1 MRGKSSYLSELVN
14 YLINVTSRSNDGR
27 LPSLTELSQKTGIS
41 VAILREQLEA
51 AKAFGFVEA
60 KPKKGIRRLPYSFCP
75 AVRQSVTYAV
85 SIAPE
90 TFQSFSDMRNRLEAA
105 YWYQAVELLTPED
118 IQQLRVFVQQAQHK
132 LSKDPVQIPHI
143 EHRSL
148 HLTIFSRL
156 NNPFVT
162 GFLEAY
168 WDVYEAIG
176 MDVYT
181 DYSYLQRVW
190 EYHDR
195 MVEAIA
201 SRDYASGHQALMDHM
216 ALIRQRTQPLSK
228 QRFE

>member
-1 MRGKSSYLSELVN
+1 
-14 YLINVTSRSNDGR
+14 
-27 LPSLTELSQKTGIS
+27 
-41 VAILREQLEA
+41 
-51 AKAFGFVEA
+51 
-60 KPKKGIRRLPYSFCP
+60 
-75 AVRQSVTYAV
+75 
-85 SIAPE
+85 
-90 TFQSFSDMRNRLEAA
+90 MRNRLEAA

-118 IQQLRVFVQQAQHK
+118 IQQLRMFVQRAKNK

-143 EHRSL
+143 EHRNL
-148 HLTIFSRL
+148 HLKIFSRL
-156 NNPFVT
+156 NNQFVI

-201 SRDYASGHQALMDHM
+201 NGDYSSGHQALIDHM
-216 ALIRQRTQPLSK
+216 ALIKQRSQPSSR

>member
-1 MRGKSSYLSELVN
+1 MRAKSSYLSDFIN
-14 YLINVTSRSNDGR
+14 YLINTTSQSNNGR
-27 LPSLTELSQKTGIS
+27 LPSLIELSQKTGIS
-41 VAILREQLEA
+41 VAGLREQLEV
-51 AKAFGFVEA
+51 AKVLGFVEA
-60 KPKKGIRRLPYSFCP
+60 RPKIGIRRLPYSFRP

-90 TFQSFSDMRNRLEAA
+90 TFQGFSDMRNRLEAA

-118 IQQLRVFVQQAQHK
+118 IQQLRMFVQRAKNK

-143 EHRSL
+143 EHRNL
-148 HLTIFSRL
+148 HLKIFSRL
-156 NNPFVT
+156 NNQFVI

-201 SRDYASGHQALMDHM
+201 NGDYSSGHQALIDHM
-216 ALIRQRTQPLSK
+216 ALIKQRSQPSSR